1 MDGHDDDKNRM
12 NISEISSERFMTSS
26 DDKLQG
32 YDINQ
37 LIEQAGGFGK
47 YQILL
52 NIFGCIAYQG
62 ISFVIYNLAFL
73 ELVPKLECLYEGK
86 TDYQSCETKDF
97 CKNSNV
103 VKYRPVFSDEESFH
117 NWMTEQDLY

>member
-1 MDGHDDDKNRM
+1 MDGHDEGINRTK
-12 NISEISSERFMTSS
+12 ISEISSERFITSS

-32 YDINQ
+32 YDINE

-73 ELVPKLECLYEGK
+73 ELVPKLECLYKGQTEYV
-86 TDYQSCETKDF
+86 TCETKDF
-97 CKNSNV
+97 CNNNDV
-103 VKYRPVFSDEESFH
+103 IDYRPDFNDEESFH
-117 NWMTEQDLY
+117 NWMTEQNLY

>member
-1 MDGHDDDKNRM
+1 MERDDSSRN
-12 NISEISSERFMTSS
+12 NIGEISERLATTS
-26 DDKLQG
+26 DNRLQG

-37 LIEQAGGFGK
+37 LIDQAGGFGR

-52 NIFGCIAYQG
+52 IVLGGIAYPG
-62 ISFVIYNLAFL
+62 INFFIYNLAFL
-73 ELVPKLECLYEGK
+73 ELVPKLECLYEGQ
-86 TDYQSCETKDF
+86 TDYQICETEDF
-97 CKNSNV
+97 CKKSNV